1 MLLSL
6 IGSKNLVYLGAAL
19 LAMTLTTGLYLFWKR
34 SIELQALQ
42 DFNRQQLEQT
52 VREQEIFRQKQAEL
66 EEQQRIISR
75 NLAAENTRLR
85 TRVESIQNMLNSP
98 ETAASDRPASDVL
111 RRTVDELRSLRR

>member
-6 IGSKNLVYLGAAL
+6 IGTKNLVYLGAAL
-19 LAMTLTTGLYLFWKR
+19 LAMTLITGLYLFWKR

-98 ETAASDRPASDVL
+98 ETAASDRPASDIL

>member
-6 IGSKNLVYLGAAL
+6 IGSKNLLYLGAAL
-19 LAMTLTTGLYLFWKR
+19 FAITLVTGLYLFWKR

-52 VREQEIFRQKQAEL
+52 VRDQELFRQRQTEL

-75 NLAAENTRLR
+75 NLTAENNRLR
-85 TRVESIQNMLNSP
+85 TRVESIHSNLNSP
-98 ETAASDRPASDVL
+98 EAAANDRPASDVL
-111 RRTVDELRSLRR
+111 KRTVDELRSLQR